1 MPIFFTHIVPNLLLQ
16 YKIVYVNFHSMRM
29 FPVFLLPVSVY
40 AATDCTIINNATTCG
55 ATAGCYW
62 NGTCGPCPPNHY
74 CPGGGIAYCCPEP
87 FNHSG
92 SQSMSISQCEAHI
105 QCGSNPNDTAVV
117 TCYNWQGNKCTPTNE
132 TPYYTVQWAYAGAEG
147 INGDTTN
154 SPWMRKQNHD
164 WFSPNGGP
172 LAEWNTP
179 NNYHLEIK
187 PIYADSG
194 ITTEWWET
202 SFEIACVPNT
212 KTCKSFNEP
221 SNFPPID
228 CTAYNS
234 TNCPDTQGCGLV
246 YAGQGSGT
254 TPVYQCTYLNNIGA
268 SIEQTNCAH
277 ENISGNAHW
286 IAPDGGN
293 NTLGFSYWDVSEC
306 KCDYSAIQYNS
317 NANCYGTGTYP
328 SIFNNTSTPNINTV
342 HSIGEHIIFNN
353 DDPETFICRKC
364 AAGPYYAN
372 YLSGL
377 HTVNKCIKIPDN
389 LYHGYGY
396 WRKPSAPGYCDGGDN
411 GILWPATLT
420 TNPCDIKPCPA
431 GKTTTEYGPIG
442 SDSCHYTDQTK
453 FCDANGCFN
462 ITDAADGGWNW
473 GL

>member
-187 PIYADSG
+187 PVYADSG
-194 ITTEWWET
+194 SQHAGHEW
-202 SFEIACVPNT
+202 
-212 KTCKSFNEP
+212 
-221 SNFPPID
+221 
-228 CTAYNS
+228 
-234 TNCPDTQGCGLV
+234 L
-246 YAGQGSGT
+246 
-254 TPVYQCTYLNNIGA
+254 
-268 SIEQTNCAH
+268 
-277 ENISGNAHW
+277 
-286 IAPDGGN
+286 
-293 NTLGFSYWDVSEC
+293 
-306 KCDYSAIQYNS
+306 
-317 NANCYGTGTYP
+317 
-328 SIFNNTSTPNINTV
+328 
-342 HSIGEHIIFNN
+342 
-353 DDPETFICRKC
+353 
-364 AAGPYYAN
+364 
-372 YLSGL
+372 
-377 HTVNKCIKIPDN
+377 
-389 LYHGYGY
+389 
-396 WRKPSAPGYCDGGDN
+396 
-411 GILWPATLT
+411 
-420 TNPCDIKPCPA
+420 
-431 GKTTTEYGPIG
+431 
-442 SDSCHYTDQTK
+442 
-453 FCDANGCFN
+453 
-462 ITDAADGGWNW
+462 
-473 GL
+473 